1 MLVDISL
8 TINGRAHTLSVAATD
23 MLVDVLREKLHLT
36 GTNKDCCMGI
46 CGACTVLVDG
56 RTASSCILLAVQA
69 DGRDIVTV
77 EGLERDGKL
86 NPVQE
91 AFLRH
96 GAVQCGYCTPGLVI
110 TATALLR
117 DNPRPRRDERA
128 CRPHAHRDRRTR
140 RERPRAGRSGARG
153 CQRSL

>member
-1 MLVDISL
+1 MPVDINL
-8 TINGRAHTLSVAATD
+8 KINGREHALSVAPTD
-23 MLVDVLREKLHLT
+23 TLVDVLREKLGMT

-46 CGACTVLVDG
+46 CGACTVMVDG

-77 EGLERDGKL
+77 EGLERGGKL
-86 NPVQE
+86 SAVQE

-96 GAVQCGYCTPGLVI
+96 GAVQCGYCTPGFVI

-117 DNPRPRRDERA
+117 DNPSPSRDDIIDALRGNL
-128 CRPHAHRDRRTR
+128 CRCTGYKKIVEAVEDAVRT
-140 RERPRAGRSGARG
+140 GS
-153 CQRSL
+153 